1 MKNKFDFGEAEIKYL
16 LGKSHQHKL
25 KEILLSLESIATKP
39 AKEDSVQPVEKD
51 KKEFQMVLN
60 QWRHKYH
67 IWVLWVEYID
77 GIYHALIER
86 EGKSNE

>member
-1 MKNKFDFGEAEIKYL
+1 M
-16 LGKSHQHKL
+16 
-25 KEILLSLESIATKP
+25 
-39 AKEDSVQPVEKD
+39 AKEEVREMREYIIVEKD

-67 IWVLWVEYID
+67 IWVLWVEYIG

-86 EGKSNE
+86 EEK